1 MDNITYRDGIRA
13 FFETKLLESKAARKK
28 AVRAKLAAAG
38 YKQKR
43 IGARDRGTVVNVAG
57 PRTGDDE
64 FIPATVLN
72 KSYTDH
78 LKASAD
84 AKKAGKP
91 SPSFPPPRNTRIRKW
106 QPPPDKDAPRA
117 PWWQQNSSTQITYRD
132 GIKALFE
139 SVLDEL
145 LESDGLT
152 PEQRRA
158 LVQGRKTSD
167 IPQRDVQVNV
177 GSSENPKMKTVK
189 RGANKKDLPG
199 EKLKDPSGKWSPF
212 SLKDDD
218 EDNG

>member
-78 LKASAD
+78 LKAAAA

-106 QPPPDKDAPRA
+106 QPPTEDLEEE
-117 PWWQQNSSTQITYRD
+117 NSSTQITYRD